1 MGDSMNTPAV
11 ALQANK
17 MTLVQIKRHIDEF
30 EDAAKTRETNPRKF
44 YARGAYLSGLRDDI
58 EMRLQT
64 GWAYFEKY
72 PGMEATDAAELWFG
86 LLEQY
91 ERSCNVL
98 SGYAD
103 VAFRE
108 EAARYIFD
116 GVKE

>member
-1 MGDSMNTPAV
+1 MTRPTPV

-17 MTLVQIKRHIDEF
+17 MTLTQIKRHIDEF
-30 EDAAKTRETNPRKF
+30 EASVGSRDTNPRKF
-44 YARGAYLSGLRDDI
+44 YTRGAYLSGLRDDI
-58 EMRLQT
+58 EQRLQT

-91 ERSCNVL
+91 ERSCDAL
-98 SGYAD
+98 ERHAGIAWRD
-103 VAFRE
+103 

-116 GVKE
+116 GVTE

>member
-1 MGDSMNTPAV
+1 MTRPTPV

-17 MTLVQIKRHIDEF
+17 MTITQIKRHIDEF
-30 EDAAKTRETNPRKF
+30 ESAATTKEINPRKF

-58 EMRLQT
+58 ATRLQT

-91 ERSCNVL
+91 ERACDALVRH
-98 SGYAD
+98 AD